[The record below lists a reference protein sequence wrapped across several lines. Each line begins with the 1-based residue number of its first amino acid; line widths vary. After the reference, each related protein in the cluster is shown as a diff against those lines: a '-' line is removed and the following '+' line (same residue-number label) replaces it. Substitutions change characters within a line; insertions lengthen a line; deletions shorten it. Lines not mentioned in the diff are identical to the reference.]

1 MEFSE
6 WIHEQGYTHSYIA
19 DRLGVSAPFV
29 TMLMHGQRTPSL
41 ATLKKI
47 TALTR
52 GEVTIEDFGD

>member
-19 DRLGVSAPFV
+19 DQLGVSAPFV

>member
-6 WIHEQGYTHSYIA
+6 WIQERGYTHSYIA

-29 TMLMHGQRTPSL
+29 TMLIHGQRTPSL

-47 TALTR
+47 TALTN
-52 GEVTIEDFGD
+52 GDVTLDDFGD